1 MAEPERYLFADD
13 GRFPNSGY
21 PVLVYRAVAVEGV
34 AHAVG
39 TKRAAGF
46 EQLFAAHAWPAAWR
60 NGLYGEHHYHST
72 AHEALGVYEGWVQ
85 ARLGGERGQLVR
97 LEAGDVVVIP
107 AGVAHCNEG
116 QSKDFRVVG
125 AYPRGTD
132 MDMNYG
138 QPRERPAADRHI
150 AAVPLPEQDPVFGVG
165 GALLELWRSAGA
177 GR

>member
-1 MAEPERYLFADD
+1 MAAPERYLLAGDA
-13 GRFPNSGY
+13 RFPNSRY
-21 PVLVYRAVAVEGV
+21 PVLVYRSVAG
-34 AHAVG
+34 AIGAVG
-39 TKRAAGF
+39 TQRAAGF
-46 EQLFAAHAWPAAWR
+46 EQLFARHGWPAAWR

-125 AYPRGTD
+125 AYPRGTE

-138 QPRERPAADRHI
+138 QPRERPAADRRI
-150 AAVPLPEQDPVFGVG
+150 AAVPLPEQDPVFGVE

-177 GR
+177 